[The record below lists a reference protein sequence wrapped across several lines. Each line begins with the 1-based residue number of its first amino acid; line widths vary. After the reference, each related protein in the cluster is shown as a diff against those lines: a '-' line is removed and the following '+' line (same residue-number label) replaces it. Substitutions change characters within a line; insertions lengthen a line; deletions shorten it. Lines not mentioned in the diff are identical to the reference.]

1 MKRKIEKFLK
11 SKLPPGEPLRD
22 SKGKYKIGNDID
34 GCLSFVRQPSA
45 SQAKES
51 GKKSRKRSSKVMVS
65 SEDREQIDQFQDYP
79 SAIRSSIKVK
89 RARIMSTVSN
99 DSDLQDLSVFLSNL
113 KGRFINGVYISAI
126 ERRQLAESPW
136 VGDLGSLGSLQA
148 LELSDDEAASLP
160 PRYQA
165 ILRGQHYYPP
175 SALRSS
181 SMDYH
186 NLRARKPS
194 PSNWTMPSPLVS
206 LSDKCG
212 FYDKTPSKSV
222 LSDPLL
228 NSRTIQPSPLASRKH
243 QTTSVQ
249 AFTRKFHLCHHF
261 VFVARLLNNTSVC
274 SQHQHRSLLFRR
286 SGIHPI
292 ATLMLLWK
300 A

>member
-45 SQAKES
+45 SQGKES
-51 GKKSRKRSSKVMVS
+51 GKKSRKRPSKMMVS
-65 SEDREQIDQFQDYP
+65 SEDRERSDQFPDYP
-79 SAIRSSIKVK
+79 SAMQSSIKVK
-89 RARIMSTVSN
+89 RARVMSTLS

-113 KGRFINGVYISAI
+113 KGRFINGVYISAS

-148 LELSDDEAASLP
+148 LELNEDEAASLP

-165 ILRGQHYYPP
+165 ILRGHDYYPP

-181 SMDYH
+181 SMDPH
-186 NLRARKPS
+186 NLRARKPC

-212 FYDKTPSKSV
+212 FFDKTPSKAM

-228 NSRTIQPSPLASRKH
+228 TSRTIQPSPLASRKH
-243 QTTSVQ
+243 QITSMQ
-249 AFTRKFHLCHHF
+249 SFTRKFHLPQHF
-261 VFVARLLNNTSVC
+261 VFVDVVLSHTWIS
-274 SQHQHRSLLFRR
+274 SQHQRRSLLFRR
-286 SGIHPI
+286 SHILPI
-292 ATLMLLWK
+292 VTLMLPWK